1 MKKTTLIT
9 NKVLAGLM
17 LLFVSSTVYA
27 QDWQTDFEKSKE
39 LAAADNKTIVLVFAG
54 SDWCA
59 PCMKLE
65 KEIWESETFKSYA
78 KEHYV
83 MYKADFPRQKKNQ
96 VESEQ
101 LKRNKQLAEKYNP
114 KGYFP
119 FVAVIDKNGKV
130 LGETGYKKMSPD
142 EYIKHLNSFI
152 N

>member
-1 MKKTTLIT
+1 M
-9 NKVLAGLM
+9 VMLM
-17 LLFVSSTVYA
+17 LLTISVGAFT
-27 QDWQTDFEKSKE
+27 QDWQTDFNKSKE
-39 LAAADNKTIVLVFAG
+39 LAAAENKTIVLVFAG

-65 KEIWESETFKSYA
+65 KEIWESEAFKAYA
-78 KEHYV
+78 KDHYI
-83 MYKADFPRQKKNQ
+83 MQKADFPRKKKNQ

-101 LKRNKQLAEKYNP
+101 VKINKQLAEKYNP

-130 LGETGYKKMSPD
+130 MGETGYKKMTPE